1 MKVFEIL
8 REHFVNLVTPEQRR
22 PHAGEVWALLTHTYS
37 KYGSGLSGAEL
48 ENLITT
54 PGIWKVSR
62 KNGKMVAGIIYRD
75 SYGRKVRLVFHD
87 DTREGKSELKSI
99 LTADV
104 THGRS
109 WGEFSG
115 NLERLM
121 INLGGKPIPNTEVER
136 ILGQKI
142 LELDPD
148 GYHYTREVSPGVVK
162 QQILIGNVSQQ

>member
-1 MKVFEIL
+1 
-8 REHFVNLVTPEQRR
+8 
-22 PHAGEVWALLTHTYS
+22 
-37 KYGSGLSGAEL
+37 
-48 ENLITT
+48 
-54 PGIWKVSR
+54 
-62 KNGKMVAGIIYRD
+62 
-75 SYGRKVRLVFHD
+75 VFHD